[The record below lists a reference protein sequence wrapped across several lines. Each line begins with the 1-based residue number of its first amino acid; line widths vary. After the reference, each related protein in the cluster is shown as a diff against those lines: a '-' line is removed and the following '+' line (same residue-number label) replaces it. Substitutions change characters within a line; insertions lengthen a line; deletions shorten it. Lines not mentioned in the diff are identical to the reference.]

1 MPFKTKY
8 PNYRQNM
15 WQNQACS
22 QVLRFVRQNTF
33 LGGNIFVFDLPLPLM
48 FEEDVPLTRIM
59 HSDNTQPAM
68 IVSLR
73 LSQTL

>member
-1 MPFKTKY
+1 
-8 PNYRQNM
+8 
-15 WQNQACS
+15 
-22 QVLRFVRQNTF
+22 
-33 LGGNIFVFDLPLPLM
+33 M